1 MQFLLKEA
9 SRLFTSKGLSQLA
22 DGDMSLIHK
31 VSTEL
36 IEGYVCNSLYEA
48 YNKIYSVVDK
58 KYKTEYF
65 FKNAIV
71 NRHLL
76 GKHSLNTATM
86 LSEFRVG
93 SSKADCVII
102 NGSSICYE
110 IKTEYDTLYRLDEQ
124 LKDYCSFFDEVY
136 VVCSDSNFKAVSNA
150 VPDNVGIMVLTTDNY
165 LSIKKIAQKRTIP
178 LCPLTVIKSL
188 RKDEYIA
195 LAEMVCGEKI
205 TCSNSDLFSICLGKL
220 YQADPNL
227 LSEQLRLVLKTSRKN
242 NKEFIFSLP
251 YSLKNAAISYS
262 FNKKQIDSLIIKFN
276 S

>member
-9 SRLFTSKGLSQLA
+9 SKLFTSKGLSQLA
-22 DGDMSLIHK
+22 DGDMSLIK
-31 VSTEL
+31 KISTEL
-36 IEGYVCNSLYEA
+36 LGGDVCSSLYDT
-48 YNKIYSVVDK
+48 YNKIYCIIDK

-102 NGSSICYE
+102 NGSSVCYE
-110 IKTEYDTLYRLDEQ
+110 IKTEYDSLYRLDEQ
-124 LKDYCSFFDEVY
+124 LKDYCAFFDEVY
-136 VVCSDSNFKAVSNA
+136 VVCAPLNFKSVYEAT
-150 VPDNVGIMVLTTDNY
+150 PDSVGIMVLTADNY
-165 LSIKKIAQKRTIP
+165 LSVKKLAKKRTEP
-178 LCPLTVIKSL
+178 LCPVTVIKSL
-188 RKDEYIA
+188 RKDEYIL
-195 LAEMVCGEKI
+195 LAELISGEKI
-205 TCSNSDLFSICLGKL
+205 TCSNSDVFSVCLDKF
-220 YQADPNL
+220 YQAEPDAL
-227 LSEQLRLVLKTSRKN
+227 AEQLRMILKLSRKN
-242 NKEFIFSLP
+242 NKEFICSLP

-262 FNKKQIDSLIIKFN
+262 FNKKQIDSLIIRFN